1 MGECEVGK
9 VLTVVEETIADNSLI
24 LDYGTTI
31 YIFTKK
37 VYFKSLKS
45 EEPSY
50 FVTISGCNWVS
61 IVGWRSVYF
70 WALLD
75 NAYWEVILNK
85 VLYISELGVNL
96 VSLGLLQ
103 RSGST
108 IRSLNNELTVVYMDK
123 DLLYDVIDGENGTL
137 YFIKYVNDSNY
148 TALVISSE
156 NMYL

>member
-1 MGECEVGK
+1 M
-9 VLTVVEETIADNSLI
+9 
-24 LDYGTTI
+24 
-31 YIFTKK
+31 
-37 VYFKSLKS
+37 
-45 EEPSY
+45 
-50 FVTISGCNWVS
+50 
-61 IVGWRSVYF
+61 
-70 WALLD
+70 
-75 NAYWEVILNK
+75 NK

-156 NMYL
+156 SMHL

>member
-1 MGECEVGK
+1 M
-9 VLTVVEETIADNSLI
+9 
-24 LDYGTTI
+24 
-31 YIFTKK
+31 
-37 VYFKSLKS
+37 
-45 EEPSY
+45 
-50 FVTISGCNWVS
+50 
-61 IVGWRSVYF
+61 
-70 WALLD
+70 
-75 NAYWEVILNK
+75 NK

>member
-1 MGECEVGK
+1 M
-9 VLTVVEETIADNSLI
+9 
-24 LDYGTTI
+24 
-31 YIFTKK
+31 
-37 VYFKSLKS
+37 
-45 EEPSY
+45 
-50 FVTISGCNWVS
+50 
-61 IVGWRSVYF
+61 
-70 WALLD
+70 
-75 NAYWEVILNK
+75 
-85 VLYISELGVNL
+85 NL

>member
-1 MGECEVGK
+1 M
-9 VLTVVEETIADNSLI
+9 
-24 LDYGTTI
+24 
-31 YIFTKK
+31 
-37 VYFKSLKS
+37 
-45 EEPSY
+45 
-50 FVTISGCNWVS
+50 
-61 IVGWRSVYF
+61 
-70 WALLD
+70 
-75 NAYWEVILNK
+75 
-85 VLYISELGVNL
+85 NL

-123 DLLYDVIDGENGTL
+123 DLLYDVIDGENGTP